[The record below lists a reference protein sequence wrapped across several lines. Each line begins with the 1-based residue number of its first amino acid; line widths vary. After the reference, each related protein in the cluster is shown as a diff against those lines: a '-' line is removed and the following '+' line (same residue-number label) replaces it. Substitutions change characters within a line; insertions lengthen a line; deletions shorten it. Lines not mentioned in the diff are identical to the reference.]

1 MDKDRTNV
9 LLDKDVMISLKNMA
23 RLEGK
28 SITMIVREAITQY
41 LSRNASKNE
50 WKIIG
55 IGESN
60 INNLSINKKRYV
72 KDLKKT

>member
-1 MDKDRTNV
+1 MNKDRTNV

-23 RLEGK
+23 RLEEK

-60 INNLSINKKRYV
+60 IHNLSINKKRYV